1 MSANIIFVHD
11 DPQFIKEA
19 AAALRLAGHKVVTF
33 REPMEALGALE
44 TEYFDILITR
54 VRFPIGQPNGVALAR
69 MARMKRPSIKLVF
82 TVVPEYV
89 EYTEELGETV
99 TAPIDIPELVA
110 AVGRIAHS
118 EEPG

>member
-11 DPQFIKEA
+11 DPEFIEEA

-33 REPMEALGALE
+33 REPIEALSALE
-44 TEYFDILITR
+44 TQHFDILITR
-54 VRFPIGQPNGVALAR
+54 VRFAIGQPNGVALAR

-99 TAPIDIPELVA
+99 TAPIDIAELVA
-110 AVGRIAHS
+110 AVSRVSS
-118 EEPG
+118 E